1 MSAQIAFRWDGEAM
15 YPIKA
20 HARRADAE
28 FVVGETYTMT
38 PVEERSAQSHRHYF
52 ACIQQA
58 WANLPDAA
66 LEQFPTSEHLRRFAL
81 IKTGFADRREIVAS
95 SKAEAM
101 RLAAFVR
108 PMDGFAI
115 VTVEGC
121 AVTVW
126 TARSQSMRA
135 MGKPE
140 FQRSKTATLDYLATM
155 LGVTPSDLSEAA

>member
-20 HARRADAE
+20 HARRAGAE

-58 WANLPDAA
+58 WANLPDVA

-140 FQRSKTATLDYLATM
+140 FQRSKTAALEYLAQN
-155 LGVTPSDLSEAA
+155 LGVARHELEAAA